1 MAGGCECASL
11 QENPEKKK
19 REPQPEIAYAASI
32 TSWAYVGLG
41 YVRLRATLHMGHAKM
56 ILRCARTRLVLRWG
70 VENQGGRA
78 RKAKIMLRLAGTMP
92 GEGLS
97 RYLIVYTYLTRVLDF
112 VAFRECLTTFPFR
125 LFLAA
130 RLFPVVADML
140 HLSSEFR
147 RWVNCHEHSNSV
159 LFLDT
164 IDQFPYPYRRSTYI
178 VF

>member
-56 ILRCARTRLVLRWG
+56 ILRRARTRLVLRSG
-70 VENQGGRA
+70 VDNQGGRA
-78 RKAKIMLRLAGTMP
+78 RKA
-92 GEGLS
+92 
-97 RYLIVYTYLTRVLDF
+97 LTT
-112 VAFRECLTTFPFR
+112 FRECLTTFLFRMFLARR
-125 LFLAA
+125 LFLI
-130 RLFPVVADML
+130 VADML